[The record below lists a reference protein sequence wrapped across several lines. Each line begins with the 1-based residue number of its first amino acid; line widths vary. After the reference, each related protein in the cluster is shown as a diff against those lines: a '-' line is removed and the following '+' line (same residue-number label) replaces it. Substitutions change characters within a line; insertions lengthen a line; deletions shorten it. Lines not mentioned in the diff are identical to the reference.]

1 MLVVYSSRLYV
12 TCIYNYSHY
21 FLGLLAFRGSED
33 QLYVIKTLF
42 SKMIITIKF
51 KIS

>member
-1 MLVVYSSRLYV
+1 MLVVYSSRLCV

-21 FLGLLAFRGSED
+21 FLGLLAFRGSD
-33 QLYVIKTLF
+33 NQLYVIKNLF
-42 SKMIITIKF
+42 SKMITTIKF